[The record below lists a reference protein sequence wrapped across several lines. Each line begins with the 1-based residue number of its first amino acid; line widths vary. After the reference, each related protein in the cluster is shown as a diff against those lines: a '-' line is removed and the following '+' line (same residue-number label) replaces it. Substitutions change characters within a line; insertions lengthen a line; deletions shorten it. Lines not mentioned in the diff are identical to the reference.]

1 MYQCAYYSYK
11 KRKFFLRDSEKGW
24 FDFDYYPTYY
34 KIDKNGEYETLD
46 GLRATPVSKCDKTK
60 PLEYYEIDIPME
72 TRVLIDLYKDDD
84 EVPKW
89 QNIVFFDIEIEI
101 GGALTPEYIKEAP
114 MPLTSI
120 ALYDQTTKTKYCY
133 IIDKDKQLNKVEKNG
148 TQIISCTSE
157 KELIKLVLDKWEEL
171 DPTIITGW
179 NSGYFDIPYMYYRI
193 CSLFGEEEA
202 SRLSPLG
209 EIKFNDYDPEQPVV
223 LCGLNHL
230 DYMLLFKKFITKQE
244 PSYKLGDIGEKYVKL
259 GKIEYEDGNLDKL
272 FREDIDKF
280 IEYNI
285 RDVDILIELD
295 KKMQFII
302 LAILICHLC
311 HVPYEQIYY
320 STAMNEGAILTYLKR
335 KNIVSPN
342 KPTTINP
349 NLKNI
354 VEEYAGGYLK
364 DPVPGLYEWVS
375 DLDFTSLYP
384 SIIRNMN
391 MGLETLVGRIQN
403 RDKYDN
409 QWGLADLKKLDP
421 EKEITIEKV
430 NKNRKI
436 VKSEIKVGNLI
447 EIIEDNNLYVAANG
461 TLFKQD
467 QTSIVVEVLNDWF
480 AKRKEYNTLK
490 KKYGKEGNKEL
501 EEFYDK
507 RQHAFKIK
515 LNDLYGCYA
524 INGWRYSDGNKFIS
538 KAITLTGQRL
548 DQDSI
553 TFVNEEIN
561 KELGTNKDYVVTAD
575 TDSLFF
581 QMKDIIKFRKP
592 EIDITSREQV
602 IPVALEVTKDYQAK
616 TVPFLQN
623 LSKTLFN
630 CDNKY
635 FELKQEVILERGY
648 FAGKRRYAQYIVNRE
663 GYATEELD
671 MKGLDIM
678 KSNMVPLYKNF
689 GKEILMDI
697 MYGKK
702 KEDIDVKIIDFR
714 KYLKSLT
721 YKQMA
726 KPTGVKKIKEYIA
739 SPPSKSEIFSK
750 LATKCPINTKAAIYT
765 NDLLRYHKLDKE
777 YTCFTE
783 GDKMYYINLKQ
794 NPYKIEVIGFNGTND
809 PPFLIDFIT
818 KFADLDLGFESVL
831 LNKLKGI
838 YSDLSWTFPSLNEN
852 VAKFFKF

>member
-148 TQIISCTSE
+148 TQIIPCTSE

-193 CSLFGEEEA
+193 CNLFGEEEA

-295 KKMQFII
+295 KKMQFIG
-302 LAILICHLC
+302 LSQTICHLC

-320 STAMNEGAILTYLKR
+320 ATVLNEGAILTYLKR
-335 KNIVSPN
+335 INIVSPN
-342 KPTTINP
+342 KPTTVNPALKENIQSVKKAFKTIKKKIKKLNLEGIIN
-349 NLKNI
+349 NYDFRNGCKYYDLTAKIEDKLLIAYNKNKDFVFQI
-354 VEEYAGGYLK
+354 YIDADEVVLEFADEYAGGYLL
-364 DPVPGLYEWVS
+364 DPIPGLYSWLIDDDYS
-375 DLDFTSLYP
+375 SLYP
-384 SIIRNMN
+384 SIIRSLNL
-391 MGLETLVGRIQN
+391 GIETYVGRIMDRN
-403 RDKYDN
+403 DKEDCW
-409 QWGLADLKKLDP
+409 WGFSDLKEMDPDKILTLENKKKKQTDLTVKELIRIIEESNLTISPSGALFKTDIDSIAAKVLADWFTKRKSVKKLM
-421 EKEITIEKV
+421 EKAFEDGNVELGEHY
-430 NKNRKI
+430 NRMQHSLKI
-436 VKSEIKVGNLI
+436 L
-447 EIIEDNNLYVAANG
+447 
-461 TLFKQD
+461 
-467 QTSIVVEVLNDWF
+467 LNS
-480 AKRKEYNTLK
+480 
-490 KKYGKEGNKEL
+490 
-501 EEFYDK
+501 
-507 RQHAFKIK
+507 
-515 LNDLYGCYA
+515 LYGCYA
-524 INGWRYSDGNKFIS
+524 INGWRYTDGRKILS
-538 KAITLTGQRL
+538 SAITLAGQR
-548 DQDSI
+548 
-553 TFVNEEIN
+553 F
-561 KELGTNKDYVVTAD
+561 
-575 TDSLFF
+575 
-581 QMKDIIKFRKP
+581 
-592 EIDITSREQV
+592 
-602 IPVALEVTKDYQAK
+602 
-616 TVPFLQN
+616 
-623 LSKTLFN
+623 
-630 CDNKY
+630 
-635 FELKQEVILERGY
+635 
-648 FAGKRRYAQYIVNRE
+648 
-663 GYATEELD
+663 
-671 MKGLDIM
+671 
-678 KSNMVPLYKNF
+678 
-689 GKEILMDI
+689 
-697 MYGKK
+697 
-702 KEDIDVKIIDFR
+702 
-714 KYLKSLT
+714 
-721 YKQMA
+721 
-726 KPTGVKKIKEYIA
+726 IKESI
-739 SPPSKSEIFSK
+739 
-750 LATKCPINTKAAIYT
+750 
-765 NDLLRYHKLDKE
+765 KE
-777 YTCFTE
+777 ANKIME
-783 GDKMYYINLKQ
+783 EMLK
-794 NPYKIEVIGFNGTND
+794 K
-809 PPFLIDFIT
+809 
-818 KFADLDLGFESVL
+818 
-831 LNKLKGI
+831 
-838 YSDLSWTFPSLNEN
+838 
-852 VAKFFKF
+852 